1 MCSCSHLVFICV
13 TYTYQ
18 HILHCTHL
26 VTLFDTPTLFHT
38 HTLFLKKKFRRNPT
52 TKTEPVLRFSD
63 SEFLFEGQKASVEDL
78 RFELLREGTSL
89 LFVSFLLPFSSLH
102 SHTPLTNDFRL
113 SSIFISNHVLPPPTP
128 FLPSYCTVSSYF
140 PKPVI
145 AAAVRRGAVVV
156 VDVEED
162 GIATVTTVEK
172 EKAVA
177 VTAVSAE
184 SAGVASSVLKD
195 KRSLVQN
202 QSVSDA
208 EVSAIAGTVCIA
220 AAAAALTGTHAE
232 VPGSKSNSGKQ
243 DESIRGSKR
252 GRLDIPGAASTVLK
266 ERVTSS
272 SSSVASADVS
282 VVSERMKAL
291 STSAAAVEDRPA
303 NMRTVTPAQS
313 EENVTDAVPQYVRRG
328 AKRASVAAER
338 PSTVTAADAVAAVS
352 GLDDVA
358 DEGDVVAGEWTAS
371 EVKVVEA
378 KRCPAAVSETESAV
392 DNLNAAY
399 TTRLPI
405 SKGTSV
411 DKVTD
416 SNFSRGSNSLYSCL
430 GRENSGDNADERSS
444 AAIEDKDDG
453 EGGIC
458 NFATV
463 GSRTTRRSRSK
474 RPLLSSSLIAQKQE
488 QCIIA

>member
-1 MCSCSHLVFICV
+1 M
-13 TYTYQ
+13 
-18 HILHCTHL
+18 
-26 VTLFDTPTLFHT
+26 
-38 HTLFLKKKFRRNPT
+38 KKYNRRNPT

-78 RFELLREGTSL
+78 RFELLREGASL
-89 LFVSFLLPFSSLH
+89 LFVSLPSPSLPYTHTLLILVIFIRRLISSL
-102 SHTPLTNDFRL
+102 TMLF
-113 SSIFISNHVLPPPTP
+113 PPPTT
-128 FLPSYCTVSSYF
+128 FLSSYCAVSSYF

-177 VTAVSAE
+177 VTAVSGE

-208 EVSAIAGTVCIA
+208 EVSAVAGTVCIAA

-232 VPGSKSNSGKQ
+232 VPSSKSNSGKQ
-243 DESIRGSKR
+243 DEPIRGSKR

-291 STSAAAVEDRPA
+291 STSATAVEDRPA

-358 DEGDVVAGEWTAS
+358 DEGDIVVGEWTAS

-392 DNLNAAY
+392 DNLNAAH
-399 TTRLPI
+399 TTRVPI

-411 DKVTD
+411 DKVND

-463 GSRTTRRSRSK
+463 GSRTTRRSRGK